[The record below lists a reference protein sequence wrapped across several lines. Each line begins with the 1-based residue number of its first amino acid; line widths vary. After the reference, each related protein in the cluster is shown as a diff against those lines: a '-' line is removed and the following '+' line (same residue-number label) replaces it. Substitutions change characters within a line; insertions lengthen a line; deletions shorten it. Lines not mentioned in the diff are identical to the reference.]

1 MEGRGVVGMGS
12 QGAGKTGNFSFSLL
26 DQLLLVHA
34 GHPPGPMMTCLLK
47 TLTMAFLSSG
57 TPEHCPTWPFI

>member
-1 MEGRGVVGMGS
+1 MEGRGVVGIGS

-26 DQLLLVHA
+26 DQLLVHA
-34 GHPPGPMMTCLLK
+34 GHPPSPMMTRLLE

-57 TPEHCPTWPFI
+57 TPEHDPMWPFI